1 MLPVLQKNF
10 LVFIWGKQWPWTGL
24 EILLYQMEKCEES
37 RGIKKLPIIRGVK
50 NYPPSKNMNYRF
62 GNNIYEVSQSFLYFD
77 YLIRHKVLDEV
88 TKLPVECK
96 LETSTIILQN
106 SYLCIH
112 LTFILS

>member
-1 MLPVLQKNF
+1 
-10 LVFIWGKQWPWTGL
+10 
-24 EILLYQMEKCEES
+24 MEKCEES

-62 GNNIYEVSQSFLYFD
+62 GNIIYEVSQSFLYFD

-88 TKLPVECK
+88 TKLPVERK
-96 LETSTIILQN
+96 LETSTIVLQN

-112 LTFILS
+112 LTFILSSAAAFKSLRIILLKMTSSLTIFTGVS